1 MGSVGKWKFGMANF
15 LIFSP
20 KRTRLTSGK
29 AEASEMIYDPQ
40 RSQGAN
46 KYVKYDSWFLSKF
59 FADLSWPGVGAYVGR
74 SSGWVHGLC
83 RFEEDRSLFGRHR
96 CGSSRT
102 GWHSC
107 GRLEGHWSCVGATE
121 AGQVLFL
128 TSNWHSPDPTET
140 WLLVFGGMIA
150 ESTFSARLLHLPR
163 LRNWLGNRRR
173 WIETLNVVSSLLFRV
188 QYKNETPNQPLKF
201 KTHNVV
207 SSVLWRVHYKHE
219 TPNQSL
225 KLKTLNMVCSMCSQ
239 VQWNHET
246 PNQSLN

>member
-1 MGSVGKWKFGMANF
+1 METVLKRLDGSSHVKSSEGNTDHAICRSLIVTLNVQHISLNLFPFRFFVSQRIPLVKSEDQSSRSCTTCLGLSQDGCLWPSLRWCCAGAGEASTFEEEHWPRWGDWKCGQVEV
-15 LIFSP
+15 LDGWFSDFSTQ
-20 KRTRLTSGK
+20 KNRLTSEK

-59 FADLSWPGVGAYVGR
+59 FPELSWPGVGAYVGR

-140 WLLVFGGMIA
+140 WL
-150 ESTFSARLLHLPR
+150 
-163 LRNWLGNRRR
+163 
-173 WIETLNVVSSLLFRV
+173 
-188 QYKNETPNQPLKF
+188 
-201 KTHNVV
+201 
-207 SSVLWRVHYKHE
+207 
-219 TPNQSL
+219 
-225 KLKTLNMVCSMCSQ
+225 
-239 VQWNHET
+239 
-246 PNQSLN
+246 